1 MGAMPYPL
9 TTERLTLR
17 FIRPGDEDVLTA
29 YRNDPAVAAL
39 QDWDL
44 PYELAHAERLAAHQ
58 ADLTDLERG
67 GHHQIGIEV
76 DGELAGD
83 LYVGL
88 HEQGGVAEIGF
99 SLRPEFQGRGYALE
113 AATAV
118 VDDLIENHG
127 VHRVY
132 AQLSPLN
139 EASER
144 LLQRLGFSRESLAP
158 RSYWWRGQW
167 DDNLTYALS
176 DEQWRARR
184 G

>member
-44 PYELAHAERLAAHQ
+44 PYERAHAERLAAHQ

-99 SLRPEFQGRGYALE
+99 
-113 AATAV
+113 T
-118 VDDLIENHG
+118 
-127 VHRVY
+127 
-132 AQLSPLN
+132 
-139 EASER
+139 
-144 LLQRLGFSRESLAP
+144 RESLAP